1 MAQKHVYLNAA
12 FSDRWRASYERLQ
25 LEAKNA
31 ADRVVIALLKQK
43 PTPGM
48 RIKPI
53 VPDKYYYEARINDA
67 HRLIFRTQ
75 DGVVHFVDIVTHD
88 DIAKYSRR

>member
-1 MAQKHVYLNAA
+1 
-12 FSDRWRASYERLQ
+12 
-25 LEAKNA
+25 
-31 ADRVVIALLKQK
+31 
-43 PTPGM
+43 M